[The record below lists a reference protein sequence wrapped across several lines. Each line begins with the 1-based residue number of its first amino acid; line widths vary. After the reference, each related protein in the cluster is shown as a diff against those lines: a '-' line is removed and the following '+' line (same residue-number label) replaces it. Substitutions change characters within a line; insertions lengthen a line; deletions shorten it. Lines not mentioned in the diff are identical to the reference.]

1 MQYRVFSSMG
11 EALVPIPST
20 LLIYCYYYY
29 YIIVVK
35 YKKKNKVKEITNSL

>member
-1 MQYRVFSSMG
+1 MQYRVFSNMG

-29 YIIVVK
+29 YYYCCKI
-35 YKKKNKVKEITNSL
+35 